1 MRILSRLPVRRAPMA
16 VATVGAPPRSA
27 VDAPAER
34 ALPRTTA
41 AGAAEADDKPTPL
54 APARGI
60 IIALGLGALGWAL
73 VAAFLL
79 SR

>member
-16 VATVGAPPRSA
+16 VATVGAPARR

-34 ALPRTTA
+34 AVPRA
-41 AGAAEADDKPTPL
+41 APADVEAKPAPL

-60 IIALGLGALGWAL
+60 AIALGLGALGWAL